1 MHTFVK
7 ASLMLAALAASP
19 AWADDASPVG
29 LWQSIDDVSGK
40 PKALVRITEN
50 NGELQGRI
58 EKLFRAPEQDPNP
71 KCHQCE
77 GANKEQPLIGMTI
90 LWGLKKSGD
99 DYSGGEILDPK
110 NGKVYRSKLHL
121 ADDGRKLQVRG
132 YLGMPMFGRSQ
143 TWVRQE

>member
-1 MHTFVK
+1 MRTFVQ

-19 AWADDASPVG
+19 ARADDASPVG

-58 EKLFRAPEQDPNP
+58 EKLYRAPELDQNP
-71 KCHQCE
+71 KCHQCA

-110 NGKVYRSKLHL
+110 NGKVYRSQLHL
-121 ADDGRKLQVRG
+121 VDGGGKLQVRG